1 MKRMLINA
9 TQSDALRVAVV
20 HGLQLI
26 DLDIERPDFQQKKA
40 NIYKGR
46 ISSIEPSLGAV
57 FVDYGE
63 ERHGF
68 LPLKEISREYFLM
81 DVDPNEENI
90 DIRAV
95 LKLGQELVVQ
105 VEKEERGNKG
115 AALTTFISLAGSYL
129 VLMPNNP
136 RAGGISRRVETDDR
150 EHLKEAFNQLQI
162 PEGMGLIIRTAG
174 VGRSKEELE
183 WDLNVLM
190 RYWEAVKQAAIARP
204 GPYLIHQES
213 DVIIRAIRDYL
224 RQDMQEIVIDDT
236 TAYER
241 ARHYVN
247 QVRPDFADRLQLY
260 SGFLPLFSRFH
271 IEEQIESAY
280 QRDVQLPSGGS
291 LVIDHSEALVAI
303 DINSS
308 RATKG
313 SNIEETAFNTNIEAA
328 EEIARQL
335 RIRDIGGLIVI
346 DFIDMLQTSHQR
358 DVENCLRNALRQDRA
373 RIQIGRISRFGL
385 LEMSR
390 QRLGSSLRRSSRITC
405 PRCDGQGSIRTVES
419 LAHSIINLIQ
429 EQTAK
434 TEQVQLQV
442 MLPVDLATYIMNEKR
457 AQLQQIEQQTQADIM
472 IIPNPQFHSPH
483 YQMRKVKE
491 KNRTSISYEVIKQ
504 QQQKAG
510 SQVVRKKTAVTKA
523 TEPAIKEF
531 LTTATSVP
539 PPPRK
544 KSGGIIKRLWDV
556 VLGADSAPASE
567 EKKILPPMAAAP
579 SAPASPS
586 ASGGQPRHKRH
597 RGHGRGDQQ
606 PRGEQARSHG
616 GEQSAREPFRGDQ
629 PPRSEQPSRG
639 EQHPRSEQQPRDQQR
654 GGGQRRQPGSG
665 SGRPPRGANVQRNQP
680 AQNQPRPV
688 ETPWPTE
695 KTPEREIPPPEPIKT
710 EERFEQPQQSFEP
723 VVPPLV
729 QPQESTYTP
738 PSEKQSN
745 HLEQVTTKPDLSR
758 TSESQQ
764 SGSEPSPEQPKEPV
778 EKEKE
783 GQ

>member
-20 HGLQLI
+20 HGSQLI
-26 DLDIERPDFQQKKA
+26 DLDIERPDFQQKKS

-46 ISSIEPSLGAV
+46 ISSIERSLGAV

-68 LPLKEISREYFLM
+68 LPLKEISREYFLT

-90 DIRAV
+90 DIHAV
-95 LKLGQELVVQ
+95 LKVGQELVIQ

-136 RAGGISRRVETDDR
+136 RAGGISRRVEIDDR

-183 WDLNVLM
+183 WDLNVLL

-224 RQDMQEIVIDDT
+224 RQDMQEVVIDES

-241 ARHYVN
+241 ALHYVN
-247 QVRPDFADRLQLY
+247 QIRPDFAERLQLY
-260 SGFLPLFSRFH
+260 TGFLPLFSRFH

-280 QRDVQLPSGGS
+280 QREVQLPSGGS

-328 EEIARQL
+328 KAIARQL
-335 RIRDIGGLIVI
+335 GIRDIGGLIVI
-346 DFIDMLQTSHQR
+346 DFIDMLQSSHQR
-358 DVENCLRNALRQDRA
+358 EVENCLRNALSQDRA

-405 PRCDGQGSIRTVES
+405 PHCDGQGSIRTVES

-442 MLPVDLATYIMNEKR
+442 ILPVDIATYLINEKR
-457 AQLQQIEQQTQADIM
+457 AQIHQIEQQTQADIM
-472 IIPNPQFHSPH
+472 IIPNPQLQSPH
-483 YQMRKVKE
+483 YQIKKVKE
-491 KNRTSISYEVIKQ
+491 KNRTAVSYEVIKQ
-504 QQQKAG
+504 QPVKG
-510 SQVVRKKTAVTKA
+510 GNQVVRKKTALTKA
-523 TEPAIKEF
+523 AEPAIKEF
-531 LTTATSVP
+531 LPSGTAVP
-539 PPPRK
+539 PPSRK
-544 KSGGIIKRLWDV
+544 KSGGIIKRLWEV
-556 VLGADSAPASE
+556 VLGAEKDSPDHTPAAAPASFPE
-567 EKKILPPMAAAP
+567 DKEPVVSATTP
-579 SAPASPS
+579 SSTPQQQP
-586 ASGGQPRHKRH
+586 PRHRRH
-597 RGHGRGDQQ
+597 RGHGRGDRDQQ
-606 PRGEQARSHG
+606 RERAPRSRQGGSFSGNTEPGAQRS
-616 GEQSAREPFRGDQ
+616 SFPR
-629 PPRSEQPSRG
+629 PPRSEQRRSPHRPAPSSI
-639 EQHPRSEQQPRDQQR
+639 SEQ
-654 GGGQRRQPGSG
+654 SIA
-665 SGRPPRGANVQRNQP
+665 PPP
-680 AQNQPRPV
+680 AVEPKT
-688 ETPWPTE
+688 ETPPQAQAPAPN
-695 KTPEREIPPPEPIKT
+695 TPDY
-710 EERFEQPQQSFEP
+710 
-723 VVPPLV
+723 
-729 QPQESTYTP
+729 YTKFTHL
-738 PSEKQSN
+738 ETT
-745 HLEQVTTKPDLSR
+745 LEQVTTKTD
-758 TSESQQ
+758 TSHE
-764 SGSEPSPEQPKEPV
+764 EPSKRETDH
-778 EKEKE
+778 
-783 GQ
+783 

>member
-26 DLDIERPDFQQKKA
+26 DLDIERFDLVQKKA

-46 ISSIEPSLGAV
+46 IRSIEPSLNAV
-57 FVDYGE
+57 FIDYGE

-68 LPLKEISREYFLM
+68 LPLKEISREYFLT
-81 DVDPNEENI
+81 DADSNEENI
-90 DIRAV
+90 DIRSV

-183 WDLNVLM
+183 WDLNVLL

-224 RQDMQEIVIDDT
+224 RQDMQEVIIDDS

-241 ARHYVN
+241 ARHYVL
-247 QVRPDFADRLQLY
+247 QVRPDFAERLQLY
-260 SGFLPLFSRFH
+260 TGYLPLFSRFH
-271 IEEQIESAY
+271 IEEQIENAY

-358 DVENCLRNALRQDRA
+358 DVENCLRNALKQDRA

-419 LAHSIINLIQ
+419 LANSILYLLQ

-434 TEQVQLQV
+434 NDQAQLQV
-442 MLPVDLATYIMNEKR
+442 MLPIDMATYLINEKR
-457 AQLQQIEQQTQADIM
+457 IQIQQIEQQSHADIM

-483 YQMRKVKE
+483 YQIRKVKE
-491 KNRTSISYEVIKQ
+491 KNRSSVSYEVIKQ
-504 QQQKAG
+504 LQQKVG
-510 SQVVRKKTAVTKA
+510 GQVVRKKSVITKA

-531 LTTATSVP
+531 LTTSTHVP
-539 PPPRK
+539 PPVRK
-544 KSGGIIKRLWDV
+544 KSGGLIKRLWEAMV
-556 VLGADSAPASE
+556 GTEE
-567 EKKILPPMAAAP
+567 EKKTVTSIPTPSITPAAAQVT
-579 SAPASPS
+579 SQPAQQGQTQQHGQARHKQRHRHREDHPNRGESPS
-586 ASGGQPRHKRH
+586 R
-597 RGHGRGDQQ
+597 
-606 PRGEQARSHG
+606 
-616 GEQSAREPFRGDQ
+616 RE
-629 PPRSEQPSRG
+629 SSR
-639 EQHPRSEQQPRDQQR
+639 
-654 GGGQRRQPGSG
+654 GQRRQPSPDQAGTRG
-665 SGRPPRGANVQRNQP
+665 PRQNQGNAHKVTPPAFTSQTPKTAETPKIQVEEKIEAKLEKQP
-680 AQNQPRPV
+680 APVIVEDFHEAHQPVYHEAPQ
-688 ETPWPTE
+688 TTYASPLE
-695 KTPEREIPPPEPIKT
+695 KSEVPL
-710 EERFEQPQQSFEP
+710 QQI
-723 VVPPLV
+723 
-729 QPQESTYTP
+729 
-738 PSEKQSN
+738 
-745 HLEQVTTKPDLSR
+745 TTKPDLPPP
-758 TSESQQ
+758 Q
-764 SGSEPSPEQPKEPV
+764 EQEQNTPQV

-783 GQ
+783 TKSENNNNSQTG

>member
-9 TQSDALRVAVV
+9 TQADALRVAVV

-68 LPLKEISREYFLM
+68 LPLKEISREYFLTET
-81 DVDPNEENI
+81 DPNEENI

-183 WDLNVLM
+183 WDLNVLL

-224 RQDMQEIVIDDT
+224 RQDMQEVVIDEA

-241 ARHYVN
+241 AHHYVN
-247 QVRPDFADRLQLY
+247 QVRPDFTDRLQLY
-260 SGFLPLFSRFH
+260 TGFLPLFSRFH

-358 DVENCLRNALRQDRA
+358 EVENCLRNALRQDRA

-405 PRCDGQGSIRTVES
+405 PRCDGQGTIRTVES
-419 LAHSIINLIQ
+419 LVHSIINLIQ

-442 MLPVDLATYIMNEKR
+442 MLPVDIATYMINEKR
-457 AQLQQIEQQTQADIM
+457 AQIQQIEQQTQADIM
-472 IIPNPQFHSPH
+472 IIPNPNFHSPH
-483 YQMRKVKE
+483 YQIRKVKE
-491 KNRTSISYEVIKQ
+491 KNRTAISYDVIKQ
-504 QQQKAG
+504 QQLKTSG
-510 SQVVRKKTAVTKA
+510 QVVRKKTAVTKV

-531 LTTATSVP
+531 LTTAAAP

-544 KSGGIIKRLWDV
+544 KGGGIIKRLWEV
-556 VLGADSAPASE
+556 MLGAEKEIEEKKPLATPPAPATPILPAIAPAS
-567 EKKILPPMAAAP
+567 
-579 SAPASPS
+579 ASS
-586 ASGGQPRHKRH
+586 QPRHKRH
-597 RGHGRGDQQ
+597 RGGYRGDQQ
-606 PRGEQARSHG
+606 PRNSGDRQRTASSSGE
-616 GEQSAREPFRGDQ
+616 
-629 PPRSEQPSRG
+629 EQPSALTD
-639 EQHPRSEQQPRDQQR
+639 QQQR
-654 GGGQRRQPGSG
+654 GASNQPNRGPQRRQNSEQTGQRER
-665 SGRPPRGANVQRNQP
+665 RPARSANVRSNQP
-680 AQNQPRPV
+680 YQPKPKPEQ
-688 ETPWPTE
+688 ETPPAE
-695 KTPEREIPPPEPIKT
+695 PMKIVQPIEPEEPFIIPQEQEQQLPQPITHEIPPFSEPTYKS
-710 EERFEQPQQSFEP
+710 QS
-723 VVPPLV
+723 PL
-729 QPQESTYTP
+729 ES
-738 PSEKQSN
+738 PSELQ
-745 HLEQVTTKPDLSR
+745 QITTKPDVDP
-758 TSESQQ
+758 TPQENTHIQ
-764 SGSEPSPEQPKEPV
+764 STEP
-778 EKEKE
+778 EKKD
-783 GQ
+783 

>member
-9 TQSDALRVAVV
+9 THSDALRVAVV
-20 HGLQLI
+20 YGLQLI
-26 DLDIERPDFQQKKA
+26 DLDIERPDSQQKKA

-68 LPLKEISREYFLM
+68 LPLKEISREYFLTET
-81 DVDPNEENI
+81 DPNDENI
-90 DIRAV
+90 DIRSV
-95 LKLGQELVVQ
+95 LRLGQELVVQ

-150 EHLKEAFNQLQI
+150 EHLKEAFTQLQI
-162 PEGMGLIIRTAG
+162 PDGMGLIIRTAG

-183 WDLNVLM
+183 WDLNVLL

-224 RQDMQEIVIDDT
+224 RQDMQEVIIDEPI
-236 TAYER
+236 AYER

-247 QVRPDFADRLQLY
+247 QVRPDFAERLQLY
-260 SGFLPLFSRFH
+260 TGFLPLFSRFH

-280 QRDVQLPSGGS
+280 QRDVQLSSGGS

-313 SNIEETAFNTNIEAA
+313 SNIEETAFNINIEAA
-328 EEIARQL
+328 QEIARQL

-358 DVENCLRNALRQDRA
+358 EVENCLRNALRQDRA

-390 QRLGSSLRRSSRITC
+390 QRLGSSLRRSSRIAC
-405 PRCDGQGSIRTVES
+405 PRCEGQGSIRTVES
-419 LAHSIINLIQ
+419 LANSIVNLLQ
-429 EQTAK
+429 EQAAK
-434 TEQVQLQV
+434 AEQVQLQI
-442 MLPVDLATYIMNEKR
+442 MLPVDLATFLINEKR
-457 AQLQQIEQQTQADIM
+457 AQIQQIEQQTQADIM
-472 IIPNPQFHSPH
+472 IIPNPSFQSPH
-483 YQMRKVKE
+483 YQIRKLKE

-510 SQVVRKKTAVTKA
+510 SQVVRKRTAVTTKT

-531 LTTATSVP
+531 LNTTTNAP

-544 KSGGIIKRLWDV
+544 KSGGLIKRLWEV
-556 VLGADSAPASE
+556 VLGAEKETPAYTPSPTVE
-567 EKKILPPMAAAP
+567 EKKPILPLPTTQ
-579 SAPASPS
+579 PASSQP
-586 ASGGQPRHKRH
+586 PRHKRH
-597 RGHGRGDQQ
+597 RTH
-606 PRGEQARSHG
+606 P
-616 GEQSAREPFRGDQ
+616 RGDQ
-629 PPRSEQPSRG
+629 PAAPRTDQNQPRS
-639 EQHPRSEQQPRDQQR
+639 
-654 GGGQRRQPGSG
+654 GQRRQPGQGQQGQAPHNPEQQAQRSNPNRQSRG
-665 SGRPPRGANVQRNQP
+665 SNPNRNQP
-680 AQNQPRPV
+680 FSGQQQQSGSATGKIAHDVPAHETPSAEPVKEKIMTQPFPV
-688 ETPWPTE
+688 EEPT
-695 KTPEREIPPPEPIKT
+695 IL
-710 EERFEQPQQSFEP
+710 PQQ
-723 VVPPLV
+723 
-729 QPQESTYTP
+729 QTQEAVYSPP
-738 PSEKQSN
+738 PSESSSSLQ
-745 HLEQVTTKPDLSR
+745 QITTKPDS
-758 TSESQQ
+758 SPAPE
-764 SGSEPSPEQPKEPV
+764 EPSVTEQPHTEKPTESI

-783 GQ
+783 DQ

>member
-9 TQSDALRVAVV
+9 MQADALRVAVV

-68 LPLKEISREYFLM
+68 LPLKEISREYFLTE
-81 DVDPNEENI
+81 VDPNEENI
-90 DIRAV
+90 DIRSV

-183 WDLNVLM
+183 WDLNVLL

-224 RQDMQEIVIDDT
+224 RQDMQEVIIDEN

-241 ARHYVN
+241 ARHYVS
-247 QVRPDFADRLQLY
+247 QVRPDFTERLQLY
-260 SGFLPLFSRFH
+260 TGYLPLFSRFH
-271 IEEQIESAY
+271 IEEQIENAY

-346 DFIDMLQTSHQR
+346 DFIDMLQASHQR
-358 DVENCLRNALRQDRA
+358 EVENCLRNALKQDRA

-419 LAHSIINLIQ
+419 LAHSILNLIQ

-434 TEQVQLQV
+434 NEQAQLQV
-442 MLPVDLATYIMNEKR
+442 MAPVDIATYLINEKR
-457 AQLQQIEQQTQADIM
+457 AQILQIEQQSQADIM

-483 YQMRKVKE
+483 YQIRKVKE
-491 KNRTSISYEVIKQ
+491 KNRSSVSYEVIKQ

-510 SQVVRKKTAVTKA
+510 SQVVRKKSAVTKVS
-523 TEPAIKEF
+523 EPAIKEF
-531 LTTATSVP
+531 LTGTTHMP
-539 PPPRK
+539 PPSRK
-544 KSGGIIKRLWDV
+544 KSGGLIKRLWEV
-556 VLGADSAPASE
+556 MVGAEKETPPSNIPEDKKPGTPPPA
-567 EKKILPPMAAAP
+567 
-579 SAPASPS
+579 ASPLAGPAQTPS
-586 ASGGQPRHKRH
+586 QGQGQGQGPGQGRHKRH
-597 RGHGRGDQQ
+597 RHRGEREREH
-606 PRGEQARSHG
+606 PSARGEQS
-616 GEQSAREPFRGDQ
+616 PRG
-629 PPRSEQPSRG
+629 SEQTRGPKRQAGSDQSRAA
-639 EQHPRSEQQPRDQQR
+639 PRTGR
-654 GGGQRRQPGSG
+654 SG
-665 SGRPPRGANVQRNQP
+665 SQNKPAAFQTPPVKP
-680 AQNQPRPV
+680 AETV
-688 ETPWPTE
+688 TTYSEEKIEKSVFDIETP
-695 KTPEREIPPPEPIKT
+695 PEEPIREISEP
-710 EERFEQPQQSFEP
+710 
-723 VVPPLV
+723 
-729 QPQESTYTP
+729 TYTSP
-738 PSEKQSN
+738 LEKSDIPLQ
-745 HLEQVTTKPDLSR
+745 QITTKTDLQNHE
-758 TSESQQ
+758 TPADEKN
-764 SGSEPSPEQPKEPV
+764 KENDD
-778 EKEKE
+778 KA
-783 GQ
+783 

>member
-57 FVDYGE
+57 FIDYGE

-68 LPLKEISREYFLM
+68 LPLKEISREYFLT

-90 DIRAV
+90 DIRSV

-183 WDLNVLM
+183 WDLNVLL

-224 RQDMQEIVIDDT
+224 RQDMQEVIIDDNI
-236 TAYER
+236 AYER
-241 ARHYVN
+241 ARHYVL
-247 QVRPDFADRLQLY
+247 QVRPDFAERLQLY
-260 SGFLPLFSRFH
+260 TGYLPLFSRFH
-271 IEEQIESAY
+271 IEEQIENAY

-358 DVENCLRNALRQDRA
+358 EVENCLRNALKQDRA

-390 QRLGSSLRRSSRITC
+390 QRLGSSLRRSSRLSC

-419 LAHSIINLIQ
+419 LANSLLNLIQ

-434 TEQVQLQV
+434 NEQAQLQV
-442 MLPVDLATYIMNEKR
+442 MLPVDIATYLINEKR
-457 AQLQQIEQQTQADIM
+457 VQIQQIEQQSHADIM

-483 YQMRKVKE
+483 YQIRKVKE
-491 KNRTSISYEVIKQ
+491 KNRSSISYEVIKQ
-504 QQQKAG
+504 QQQKTG
-510 SQVVRKKTAVTKA
+510 GQVVRKKSAITKA
-523 TEPAIKEF
+523 AEPAIKEF
-531 LTTATSVP
+531 LTTTTHVP
-539 PPPRK
+539 PPARK
-544 KSGGIIKRLWDV
+544 KSGGLIKRLWEAMV
-556 VLGADSAPASE
+556 GTENE
-567 EKKILPPMAAAP
+567 ERKAVTSHSPTPTIPSPAAP
-579 SAPASPS
+579 VTSQGHAQ
-586 ASGGQPRHKRH
+586 GQGPQGQQGQGQGQSQAQGRHKRH
-597 RGHGRGDQQ
+597 RHRSDHSAGRGDSVSRSEHNRGPKRQ
-606 PRGEQARSHG
+606 PGS
-616 GEQSAREPFRGDQ
+616 DQ
-629 PPRSEQPSRG
+629 PGPRS
-639 EQHPRSEQQPRDQQR
+639 PRQNR
-654 GGGQRRQPGSG
+654 GGGQSKA
-665 SGRPPRGANVQRNQP
+665 SAFSNPPSKPEAAPPP
-680 AQNQPRPV
+680 A
-688 ETPWPTE
+688 
-695 KTPEREIPPPEPIKT
+695 IPPEEKVQQPLEPVL
-710 EERFEQPQQSFEP
+710 EHASFEP
-723 VVPPLV
+723 RHEISDSLSQTSSPL
-729 QPQESTYTP
+729 EK
-738 PSEKQSN
+738 SEIPLQ
-745 HLEQVTTKPDLSR
+745 QITTKPDLPDQP
-758 TSESQQ
+758 TSV
-764 SGSEPSPEQPKEPV
+764 V

-783 GQ
+783 REKEKEEKLS